1 MDIDS
6 YNGGSVVAMRGDG
19 CVTIGSDLRLGT
31 RFLTIVTDKEKI
43 YKFGDR
49 LYLGL
54 GGLATDAQTMVQ
66 RLQFRKN
73 SYELRENRPMK
84 PKTFMTMLSN
94 MQYEKR
100 FGPYFCEPVVAGLH
114 PITFEPYIAGAD
126 SIGCMDEPEDFVAVG
141 TAAPEIAG
149 MCESFWE
156 KNMDPDSLFEATAQ
170 SLLSALERDAASGW
184 GAVVYTITKD
194 GISVKSLKARLD

>member
-6 YNGGSVVAMRGDG
+6 LNGGTVLAMRGDG
-19 CVTIGSDLRLGT
+19 CVTIASDLRLGS
-31 RFLTIVTDKEKI
+31 RFLTIMNDKEKV

-54 GGLATDAQTMVQ
+54 GGLATDAQTIGQ
-66 RLQFRKN
+66 RLHFRKN

-84 PKTFMTMLSN
+84 PRTFMHMLSN

-100 FGPYFCEPVVAGLH
+100 FGPYFCEPIVAGLD
-114 PITFEPYIAGAD
+114 PYTFQPYIAGAD
-126 SIGCMDEPEDFVAVG
+126 SIGNICSPNDFVTAG
-141 TAAPEIAG
+141 TGAMQVAG
-149 MCESFWE
+149 NCENCWE

-170 SLLSALERDAASGW
+170 ALMSAIERDASSGW

-194 GISVKSLKARLD
+194 AVSVKSLKARLD